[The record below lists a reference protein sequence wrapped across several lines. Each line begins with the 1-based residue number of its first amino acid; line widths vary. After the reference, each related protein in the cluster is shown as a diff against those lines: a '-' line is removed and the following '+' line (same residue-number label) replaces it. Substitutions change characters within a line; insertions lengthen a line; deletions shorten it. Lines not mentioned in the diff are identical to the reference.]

1 MFFGI
6 KPEILRFL
14 KRKEVLVG
22 MEEQNIKTDWQ
33 NIVSKV
39 NKKARDKS
47 FPTHMTKDREL
58 VVKVV
63 NNMWMQEL
71 SFFKEDIKK
80 EINKKSTIV
89 KSIRFVG

>member
-14 KRKEVLVG
+14 KRKEVLFG

-39 NKKARDKS
+39 NKKARNKS
-47 FPTHMTKDREL
+47 FPNHMTKDGEL
-58 VVKVV
+58 VVKVA
-63 NNMWMQEL
+63 NSIWMQEL
-71 SFFKEDIKK
+71 SFLKEDIKK

-89 KSIRFVG
+89 KSIRLVG

>member
-14 KRKEVLVG
+14 KRKEVLFG

-39 NKKARDKS
+39 NKKARNKS
-47 FPTHMTKDREL
+47 FPTHMTKDGEL

-63 NNMWMQEL
+63 NSIWMQEL
-71 SFFKEDIKK
+71 SFLKEDIKK

-89 KSIRFVG
+89 KSIRLVG